1 MGFEG
6 SPERGV
12 GSNRRPQ
19 VIAAV
24 PEAHPDPTPQG
35 DPVAHSFAA
44 VVLEGFDKHY
54 RLFSQTTAQA
64 KELFETGAWAEA
76 QRAVQER
83 IRFYEERVGECVDR
97 VRGAFEIDS
106 IGIDTWRETKR
117 SYIGLLVH
125 HPQPELAETFFNSVL
140 TRIRPRIYTDDD
152 LIFVRAAMSTEYID
166 SDPPIYRCYY
176 PAAGSL
182 RQSFEQVFLD
192 FHWNCPFAHLER
204 DLSHV
209 LRAIDNQPGQ
219 PWAHLE
225 PNHQIQV
232 LSSAFYRNKAAY
244 VVGKII
250 NGYEELPFVV
260 PVLNEAGQLVLDA
273 IVLEEEQLNILFSL
287 SRAYFMVDMAVPSG
301 YVKFLRRMMPTKAR
315 AELYTMLGLGRQGK
329 TLFYRDLRQHLLHS
343 QDTFVPAP
351 GIQGQV
357 MLVFTLP
364 SYPYVFK
371 VIKDVFG
378 PSKETDRATVEAK
391 FALVKHVDRVGR
403 MADTLEF
410 TDLALPRNRFSTE
423 LLDQLDELAPSMV
436 ENDDPLVIR
445 HCYVERRMIPLNIYL
460 DRATPAQ
467 LESAVRDYGNAIRD
481 LAIANIFPGDMLW
494 RNFGVTRHNRI
505 VFYDYDEIEYLTD
518 INFRRDPARPEPRS
532 RARRRTL
539 VRRRP
544 TRRLPRGIR
553 HLPPRRPKTPQR
565 IPTPPRCPARTRVL
579 AGMPAPDQSRRDRR
593 LLPLPRSPSLSKPV
607 HRTHMTRPVRPTSS
621 LKRRDT
627 VGRRRVAKPPLL

>member
-1 MGFEG
+1 M
-6 SPERGV
+6 
-12 GSNRRPQ
+12 
-19 VIAAV
+19 
-24 PEAHPDPTPQG
+24 
-35 DPVAHSFAA
+35 
-44 VVLEGFDKHY
+44 LEGFDKHY
-54 RLFSQTTAQA
+54 RLFSETTARA

-106 IGIDTWRETKR
+106 LGIDTWRETKL

-125 HPQPELAETFFNSVL
+125 HSQPELAETFFNSVL

-182 RQSFEQVFLD
+182 RQCFEQVFLD
-192 FHWNCPFAHLER
+192 FHWNCPFADLER
-204 DLSHV
+204 DISHM

-260 PVLNEAGQLVLDA
+260 PILNEAGQLVLDA

-518 INFRRDPARPEPRS
+518 INFRRIP
-532 RARRRTL
+532 
-539 VRRRP
+539 
-544 TRRLPRGIR
+544 
-553 HLPPRRPKTPQR
+553 PPRTPKPSSLPNPGTPS
-565 IPTPPRCPARTRVL
+565 
-579 AGMPAPDQSRRDRR
+579 PD
-593 LLPLPRSPSLSKPV
+593 
-607 HRTHMTRPVRPTSS
+607 TTSS
-621 LKRRDT
+621 PRNSATFLLGDPRLRNAFLRHHAALLEPAFWQECQRRIRAGEIVDFYPYPEALRFRNQPSEHT
-627 VGRRRVAKPPLL
+627 GPALLDPPLG

>member
-1 MGFEG
+1 M
-6 SPERGV
+6 
-12 GSNRRPQ
+12 
-19 VIAAV
+19 
-24 PEAHPDPTPQG
+24 
-35 DPVAHSFAA
+35 
-44 VVLEGFDKHY
+44 
-54 RLFSQTTAQA
+54 
-64 KELFETGAWAEA
+64 
-76 QRAVQER
+76 
-83 IRFYEERVGECVDR
+83 
-97 VRGAFEIDS
+97 
-106 IGIDTWRETKR
+106 
-117 SYIGLLVH
+117 
-125 HPQPELAETFFNSVL
+125 
-140 TRIRPRIYTDDD
+140 
-152 LIFVRAAMSTEYID
+152 
-166 SDPPIYRCYY
+166 
-176 PAAGSL
+176 
-182 RQSFEQVFLD
+182 
-192 FHWNCPFAHLER
+192 
-204 DLSHV
+204 
-209 LRAIDNQPGQ
+209 LRALDNQPGQ

-518 INFRRDPARPEPRS
+518 INFRRIPPPRTPKPSSLPNPGTPSPDTTSSPRNSPPSSSATQDSATHSYATTLPCWNQPSGRNANAGSEPARSSTSTPTPKRFVFETTRRIDTSAEVEARLTAPHLRV
-532 RARRRTL
+532 RARPVAVRETLLTAPRNCRFQLPIDRSDTFDRRAASGANQL
-539 VRRRP
+539 VRDDREDEPELVFNRDNSKTCHRSAPSAQEP
-544 TRRLPRGIR
+544 TRTALPEFVKRDNRLPTTCQWALRG
-553 HLPPRRPKTPQR
+553 
-565 IPTPPRCPARTRVL
+565 
-579 AGMPAPDQSRRDRR
+579 RR
-593 LLPLPRSPSLSKPV
+593 LCRSWQ
-607 HRTHMTRPVRPTSS
+607 
-621 LKRRDT
+621 
-627 VGRRRVAKPPLL
+627 G